1 MKTALYARV
10 STRDKQNPEVQMRE
24 LREYAAKRGWEVSG
38 EYIDRMSGSKDSRPQ
53 LDAMMKLAK
62 ARKLDAIV
70 VWKLD
75 RFGRSLRHLVNA
87 ITELEAVG
95 CAFISITNGIDLST
109 PQGRLMFHIIAAMGE
124 FERELIRER
133 VLAGLA
139 DAKAKGTQLGRP
151 AVKREHDKDA
161 RKIKAMRDAGDSYG
175 EIAAELGR
183 SKTDIYRVCMT
194 LGCSP
199 AA

>member
-1 MKTALYARV
+1 MKVALYARV

-24 LREYAAKRGWEVSG
+24 LWEYASKRGWEVAG
-38 EYIDRMSGSKDSRPQ
+38 EYIDKMSGTKDSRPQ

-87 ITELEAVG
+87 LTELEAVG
-95 CAFISITNGIDLST
+95 CAFVSITNGIDLST

-133 VLAGLA
+133 VLSGLA
-139 DAKAKGTQLGRP
+139 DAKARGAKLGRP
-151 AVKREHDKDA
+151 AVRRERDKDA
-161 RKIKAMRDAGDSYG
+161 VAIRQMRDAGDSY
-175 EIAAELGR
+175 ESIADELGR
-183 SKTDIYRVCMT
+183 SKSDVYRVCQT
-194 LGCSP
+194 LGYMS
-199 AA
+199 AT